1 MLRPA
6 GCEVTKIRPAMP
18 EGVKTRSPLIRS
30 ISSKDLRRKG
40 GRRNGYLSPENSSNK
55 DANDSSSEAEEHLL
69 QDLDNILYKK
79 LHLGETSPNGGSVR
93 GSPIS
98 SSPPNTHDHSDD
110 DQENNALDQD
120 AEEEAE
126 NEDFA
131 NVDEIDGPISPS
143 SSSGSLKDLAKANV
157 NKGTDQTLNNDI
169 DYNLPVD
176 KEFQNQLNKRAEEIE
191 KDGSIFQSS
200 RTTLEWS
207 IQDFY
212 SLYDELP
219 DWFCS
224 VDYNMLGDAKRCF
237 EKSFSPTR
245 FTVEHSY
252 AASVLEQLTSDLQ
265 NCNNEA
271 SCTLSLAYICMGTF
285 GNKKS
290 LIEHI
295 KAIKNNNFLLVPH
308 LSVLLKSFK
317 KFASHCREG
326 KSHLKHYTNLFF
338 NCSTILFFLV
348 NVLVESKAKGQC
360 VTETEAAIEEIYREE
375 ILEFVVK
382 YIEYWRWN
390 SRLSM
395 RIRIVIILFHR
406 LLLLQFGD
414 MQYFEEVKEYV
425 HKKHNI
431 KKRENGPGA
440 LAISPLDYQAFRED
454 VTSRFPTFVPP
465 ESDIPA
471 SFDNSNSLSQ
481 FLEIP
486 RPKSKSTLNSN
497 LSAPECH
504 IATPVPSPCSSP
516 TSQMRGSKS
525 RKSFQTNLAYPSL
538 YPCDDTDGSD
548 PLSSR
553 IRAPGCGEGETQ
565 IPFSVLEATDILH
578 KNVEIKLSTR
588 QLWHERELFM
598 KQERGWGSTH
608 ESPSEFLYHYNNENN
623 GEART
628 MVRIE
633 EFYKKC
639 LPSLSSIAYVL
650 LQTMESNLNNRTYVR
665 DDTKDESSGLQTAP
679 QLEIIRS
686 KEIVLKS
693 SCSSLYLLMKWLKLS
708 HILKFEQFCVI
719 LHDYKLIG
727 IVTSLLNT
735 YTDKYQE
742 RVFGNV
748 LQPTHS
754 FWKACSSYNAD
765 SYDISTNKT
774 VLSHENLDLRF
785 LNTVVYLLRLLSKV
799 TGCKTQRLKEL
810 PLAIGTLLK
819 TFYQIFN
826 LDIYQPI
833 LKITQELTPFKNK
846 KWKSEHMDLIS
857 GVYLYRRLK
866 LSDNWVTGK
875 DITGELNDACGQ
887 EIALRAL
894 LQFYNFLHYK
904 PSIEHLGYHDK
915 SDFSFFSKEAEILT
929 SVH

>member
-1 MLRPA
+1 
-6 GCEVTKIRPAMP
+6 MP

-40 GRRNGYLSPENSSNK
+40 GRRNGYLSPENSSSK
-55 DANDSSSEAEEHLL
+55 DVSDSSSEAEEHLL

-93 GSPIS
+93 GSPTS
-98 SSPPNTHDHSDD
+98 SSPPSTHDHSDD

-157 NKGTDQTLNNDI
+157 HKGADQTANNDM

-176 KEFQNQLNKRAEEIE
+176 KEYQSQLNKRAEEIE
-191 KDGSIFQSS
+191 KDGSLFQSS
-200 RTTLEWS
+200 RTALDWS

-212 SLYDELP
+212 SLYNELP

-224 VDYNMLGDAKRCF
+224 VDYNMLDDAKRCF
-237 EKSFSPTR
+237 EKNFSSTR
-245 FTVEHSY
+245 FTADRQY
-252 AASVLEQLTSDLQ
+252 AVSIVGQLTSDLQ
-265 NCNNEA
+265 NCNNET
-271 SCTLSLAYICMGTF
+271 SCILSLAYICMGIF

-290 LIEHI
+290 ISEHI
-295 KAIKNNNFLLVPH
+295 KAIQDNNLLVTPH
-308 LSVLLKSFK
+308 LHVLLKSFK
-317 KFASHCREG
+317 KYASLCREG

-338 NCSTILFFLV
+338 NCSTILFFYV
-348 NVLVESKAKGQC
+348 NVLVDLKANGESI
-360 VTETEAAIEEIYREE
+360 TEIEAAIDEIYREE

-395 RIRIVIILFHR
+395 RIRLVIILLHR

-414 MQYFEEVKEYV
+414 MQYFAEVRKYV

-431 KKRENGPGA
+431 QKRENSPGD
-440 LAISPLDYQAFRED
+440 LKISPLDYQAFRED

-465 ESDIPA
+465 SSDIPA

-497 LSAPECH
+497 LGAPECH
-504 IATPVPSPCSSP
+504 IATPAPSPCSSP
-516 TSQMRGSKS
+516 TSPMRGSKS

-548 PLSSR
+548 ELSLR
-553 IRAPGCGEGETQ
+553 IHAPGYGEGETQ

-578 KNVEIKLSTR
+578 KNVEIKLSTQ

-598 KQERGWGSTH
+598 KQERGWGSMQ
-608 ESPSEFLYHYNNENN
+608 ESSSDFLYYYDSEDNR
-623 GEART
+623 EART

-633 EFYKKC
+633 EFYRKC

-650 LQTMESNLNNRTYVR
+650 LQTMESNLNNRAYIR
-665 DDTKDESSGLQTAP
+665 EDTRDESSESQTAS

-693 SCSSLYLLMKWLKLS
+693 SCSSLFLLMKWLKLS

-719 LHDYKLIG
+719 LHDYKLIS
-727 IVTSLLNT
+727 IATSLLNT
-735 YTDKYQE
+735 YAGKYQE
-742 RVFGNV
+742 RVFGKV
-748 LQPTHS
+748 LQSKHS
-754 FWKACSSYNAD
+754 FWKACSSYSAEYDDITAD
-765 SYDISTNKT
+765 LAVSNN
-774 VLSHENLDLRF
+774 EELDLRF
-785 LNTVVYLLRLLSKV
+785 LNTAVYLLRLLSKV

-819 TFYQIFN
+819 TFYQVFN

-915 SDFSFFSKEAEILT
+915 SDPSFFSKEAEILT